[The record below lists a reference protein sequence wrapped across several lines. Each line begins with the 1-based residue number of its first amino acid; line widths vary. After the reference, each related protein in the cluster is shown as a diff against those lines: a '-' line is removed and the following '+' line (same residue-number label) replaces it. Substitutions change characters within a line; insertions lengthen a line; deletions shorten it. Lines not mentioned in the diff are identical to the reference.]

1 MIAVRIVLFD
11 GVCNICDASVQF
23 IMNRDAGAHH
33 FASLQSEVGQQL
45 IEKYGLR
52 DVDSVVL
59 IEEGRAYTKSTAALR
74 IARHLGVWKLF
85 YALIVVPAPIRDL
98 FYTAIAKNRYRL
110 FGKKQ
115 VCKLPT
121 AEERARFIE

>member
-1 MIAVRIVLFD
+1 MRIVLFD
-11 GVCNICDASVQF
+11 GVCNMCDASVQF

-45 IEKYGLR
+45 TEKYGLR

-59 IEEGRAYTKSTAALR
+59 IEDGHAYTKSTAVLR

-85 YALIVVPAPIRDL
+85 YAFVVVPAPIRDL
-98 FYTAIAKNRYRL
+98 LYTAIAKNRYRL